1 MNILD
6 ITKLREVI
14 EFLQELFIQNNCE
27 EMQYWYLFS
36 FATLG
41 MDEIIITP
49 MFIAL
54 CSFRTIMLEKFQK
67 FEVRF
72 VVHQGCE
79 HAVMIKS

>member
-36 FATLG
+36 FANLG
-41 MDEIIITP
+41 MDEIILAP
-49 MFIAL
+49 SSLRYVAFAP
-54 CSFRTIMLEKFQK
+54 
-67 FEVRF
+67 
-72 VVHQGCE
+72 
-79 HAVMIKS
+79 